1 MLSSLGA
8 ALWALPERGK
18 TSTCSCSAH
27 ALLDSSPQR
36 VSNYF
41 THDFPCGIT
50 HYLSGNSTCQRRPK
64 LNCLTKKVECW
75 FHGLSVPTTEDR
87 DRRGATHTKRDKGN
101 NAKTYNED
109 ETQHKPVPLNY
120 LYWCPSTP
128 TCFCLPTVKVLA
140 KQGFHA
146 IGVVHYRIHYPLDLP
161 RSFAFVDFLLRP
173 QTNSIRDNV
182 VINTVLYQQFSQR
195 RRTQVIDV
203 VRLDSDANKLSI
215 GYFYSFSALLQPKDV
230 VPTSGR
236 TYVGLSKGVHGTVP
250 EEGIRYR
257 VRFPQLNIQPRQR
270 RTPEVRL
277 GSCRNSAL
285 MKTYSLKSGHL
296 TRSKRH
302 IQAYG
307 LERVTGDID
316 FAKWF
321 VGVAEG

>member
-1 MLSSLGA
+1 
-8 ALWALPERGK
+8 
-18 TSTCSCSAH
+18 
-27 ALLDSSPQR
+27 
-36 VSNYF
+36 
-41 THDFPCGIT
+41 
-50 HYLSGNSTCQRRPK
+50 
-64 LNCLTKKVECW
+64 
-75 FHGLSVPTTEDR
+75 
-87 DRRGATHTKRDKGN
+87 
-101 NAKTYNED
+101 
-109 ETQHKPVPLNY
+109 
-120 LYWCPSTP
+120 
-128 TCFCLPTVKVLA
+128 
-140 KQGFHA
+140 
-146 IGVVHYRIHYPLDLP
+146 VHYRIHYPLDLP